1 MECVPELGNTL
12 FRYARDNAR
21 AVVLVTLLCETLRH
35 PGEVRAH
42 FKFVRN
48 ELDF

>member
-21 AVVLVTLLCETLRH
+21 AVALVTLLCETLGH